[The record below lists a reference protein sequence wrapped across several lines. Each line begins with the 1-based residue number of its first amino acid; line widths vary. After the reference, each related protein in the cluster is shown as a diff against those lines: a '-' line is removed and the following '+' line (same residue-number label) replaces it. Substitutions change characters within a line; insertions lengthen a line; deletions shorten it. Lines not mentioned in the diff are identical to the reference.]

1 MIICSGQN
9 ISKSFGGHTL
19 FENLS
24 FEIHENDRIGLV
36 GRNGTGK
43 TTIFKLLKGIEDPDG
58 GAISIR
64 RGTKTGYLAQIP
76 KSEQGETAEGM
87 LRRAFTHLLAIKDR
101 MTALEKEMASADSLN
116 LDRKLTQYGSFQ
128 EEFER
133 SGGYEAD
140 AKLNKVAAGLG
151 IKDLLNQSFHSL
163 SGGEKTKVGLGLILL
178 EEPDLLLLDEPTN
191 HLDIRAVEWLEQFLK
206 EYKGTVILI
215 SHDRQFLDEASTKIM
230 DLDEGEITVYHSN
243 YSGFIEEK
251 QKRLMNEFQAYQ
263 EQQKKIKKMK
273 EAIKQLKEW
282 ANQANPPSESLHKRA
297 RNMER
302 ALERMEKLK
311 RPILEHRRMGLQF
324 EGSERSGKRAI
335 SIEGVSKA
343 FGEKKLFS
351 EVNLELFYR
360 DRLAI
365 VGENGSGKSTL
376 IRMIL
381 GEEKPDSG
389 TARLDSSVKTG
400 YLAQQLISAAEGE
413 MTVIQYFRE
422 GLSMTEENARHIL
435 AKFLFY
441 GASVFKKMVNTSGG
455 ERMRI
460 QLAKLMQKDI
470 NLLILDEP
478 TNHLDIESREVL
490 EDAIDEFEGTVLAV
504 SHDRYFLEK
513 LFTKTAWIHG
523 GTVYPFEG
531 SYLYTRGKMEPI
543 FMAAAEQSKSSA
555 PAKEHAS
562 KPAKEITAEEIEEE
576 LMAIEDSLR
585 NLSTESKDFSKLKTR
600 WRELYD
606 QLDSII

>member
-9 ISKSFGGHTL
+9 ISKSFGGHML
-19 FENLS
+19 FENVS

-43 TTIFKLLKGIEDPDG
+43 TTIFKLVKGIEDPDG
-58 GAISIR
+58 GVISIR

-76 KSEQGETAEGM
+76 KSKQGETAEGM
-87 LRRAFTHLLAIKDR
+87 LRRAFTELLAIKEQ
-101 MTALEKEMASADSLN
+101 MTILEKEMASANSFD
-116 LDRKLTQYGSFQ
+116 LDRKLTQYGSLQ
-128 EEFER
+128 EQFER
-133 SGGYEAD
+133 GGGYEAD
-140 AKLNKVAAGLG
+140 AKLNKVAAGLR
-151 IKDLLNQSFHSL
+151 IKELLNQPFHSL

-178 EEPDLLLLDEPTN
+178 QEPELLLLDEPTN
-191 HLDIRAVEWLEQFLK
+191 HLDIHAVEWLEQFLK
-206 EYKGTVILI
+206 EYKGTVVLI
-215 SHDRQFLDEASTKIM
+215 SHDRQFLDETSTKIM
-230 DLDEGEITVYHSN
+230 DLDEGEITVYPGN
-243 YSGFIEEK
+243 YSKFIDEK
-251 QKRLMNEFQAYQ
+251 QKRLLNEFQAYQ
-263 EQQKKIKKMK
+263 EQQKKIRKMK

-311 RPILEHRRMGLQF
+311 RPVLEHRKMGLQF

-335 SIEGVSKA
+335 TIEGAAKEFS
-343 FGEKKLFS
+343 GNKLFS
-351 EVNLELFYR
+351 EVNLEILYR

-381 GEEKPDSG
+381 GEVKPDCG
-389 TARLDSSVKTG
+389 IARLGSSVKAG

-422 GLSMTEENARHIL
+422 GLSMIEEDARHTL

-441 GASVFKKMVNTSGG
+441 GASVFKKMENTSGG

-490 EDAIDEFEGTVLAV
+490 EDAIEQFDGTVLAV

-523 GTVYPFEG
+523 GKVYPFEG
-531 SYLYTRGKMEPI
+531 GYSWTREKMEPV
-543 FMAAAEQSKSSA
+543 FAAAAEQSTFSA
-555 PAKEHAS
+555 PPKVPAAKEM
-562 KPAKEITAEEIEEE
+562 TAEEIEEE
-576 LMAIEDSLR
+576 LLAIEERLRSLT
-585 NLSTESKDFSKLKTR
+585 SESRDFSELKAR
-600 WRELYD
+600 WGKLYD